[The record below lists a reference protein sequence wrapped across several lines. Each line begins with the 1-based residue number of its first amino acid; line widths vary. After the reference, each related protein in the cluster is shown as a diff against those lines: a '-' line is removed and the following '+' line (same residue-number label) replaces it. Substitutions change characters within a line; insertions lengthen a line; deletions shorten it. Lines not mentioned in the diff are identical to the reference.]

1 MVAAIERRRLQRE
14 ATDGDGP
21 EQQRD
26 DHNGGKHRGPARVAE
41 GGRGGIGAGR
51 PTRPGDR
58 DLARLTDG
66 ARSRAGLGGGRAP
79 GCPGAG
85 GRWRRRL
92 DR

>member
-1 MVAAIERRRLQRE
+1 MAAVERRRLQRE

-21 EQQRD
+21 EQQGD
-26 DHNGGKHRGPARVAE
+26 DHDRGEDGGPARVAE
-41 GGRGGIGAGR
+41 GGRGGIGARRTPRAGN
-51 PTRPGDR
+51 R

-79 GCPGAG
+79 GRPGAR